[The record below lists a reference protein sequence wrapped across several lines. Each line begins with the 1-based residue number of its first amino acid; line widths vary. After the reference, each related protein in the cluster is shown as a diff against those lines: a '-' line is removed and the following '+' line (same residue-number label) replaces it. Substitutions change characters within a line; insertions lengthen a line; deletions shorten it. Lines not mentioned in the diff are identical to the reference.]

1 MTDNRPPLGSAGRR
15 DRRPPTLDLSAS
27 EFAGGRRWI
36 TWLPPDFP
44 WGPVAV
50 GAALLV
56 LVVLVVALWPAHDN
70 AALEARLARAEQQL
84 NALAGRPALSDAKTV
99 DDLAARLARLETPR
113 PPLSDPAL
121 AGRLSALDSDLKLMS
136 ERLGPITRRS
146 EEMALIAGDARQRS
160 EANTAALAE
169 MTQRLARLTPPTV
182 SRDEIEALAA
192 RVVALERSAG
202 AVETELRRRGGGAT
216 GDHSLRVAVAAA
228 ILRSAVER
236 GDPFTAELK
245 VAQGLAAEPPMLAPL
260 EEFAG
265 SGMPSAAALARELLA
280 LAPALLQGPRTP
292 REAGFLDRLQASAE
306 KLVRVRPVEEMPGDE
321 PAAVVARIEVR
332 AAQLDLAGAL
342 TELAKLPAPLRVPAQ
357 AWIAKA
363 QARETAVE
371 ASRKFAADAIAAL
384 KG

>member
-44 WGPVAV
+44 WRPVAV
-50 GAALLV
+50 GAALLLLV
-56 LVVLVVALWPAHDN
+56 LSVVALWPSRDN
-70 AALEARLARAEQQL
+70 GALEARLARAEQQL
-84 NALAGRPALSDAKTV
+84 NALAARPAAPDAKTV

-121 AGRLSALDSDLKLMS
+121 ASRLGALDSDLRLLS
-136 ERLGPITRRS
+136 ERLGPIARRN
-146 EEMALIAGDARQRS
+146 EEMAVIAGDARQRS

-169 MTQRLARLTPPTV
+169 ITQRLTRLTPPTI

-192 RVVALERSAG
+192 RVVALERG
-202 AVETELRRRGGGAT
+202 ANALESELRRRGGVAT
-216 GDHSLRVAVAAA
+216 GDHSLRLAVAAVV
-228 ILRSAVER
+228 LRSAVER

-245 VAQGLAAEPPMLAPL
+245 VAQMLAAEPAGLLPL
-260 EEFAG
+260 EQFAG
-265 SGMPSAAALARELLA
+265 AGTPSAAALARELMA
-280 LAPALLQGPRTP
+280 LVPALLQGPRTP
-292 REAGFLDRLQASAE
+292 RDAGFLDRLQASAE
-306 KLVRVRPVEEMPGDE
+306 KLVRVRPVEEVPGDE

-342 TELAKLPAPLRVPAQ
+342 AELAKLPAPLRVPAQ

-363 QARETAVE
+363 QAREAAVE

-384 KG
+384 QG